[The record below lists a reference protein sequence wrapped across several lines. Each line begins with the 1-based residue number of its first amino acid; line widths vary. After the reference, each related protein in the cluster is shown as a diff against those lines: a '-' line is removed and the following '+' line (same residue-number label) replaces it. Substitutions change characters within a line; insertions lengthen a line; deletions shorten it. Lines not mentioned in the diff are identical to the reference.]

1 MQFVVQMMNKSF
13 LSQLPFDVVENF
25 KYATIDA
32 IMHNGQF
39 QVFYFCFWEN
49 MQFDKNCK
57 FNLTVSKV
65 IHQSSY

>member
-32 IMHNGQF
+32 IMDNF
-39 QVFYFCFWEN
+39 RYFIFVSGKICN
-49 MQFDKNCK
+49 LTKYCK